1 MNDMSKF
8 GVSAAGMWVN
18 LPVVGQPVHP
28 APMQMTA
35 AYAAIWA
42 DAAITPKR
50 ERPTATATATSVDR
64 GSA

>member
-1 MNDMSKF
+1 MNEMSKF

-18 LPVVGQPVHP
+18 LPVVGQPAHP
-28 APMQMTA
+28 PTSHLTA
-35 AYAAIWA
+35 AYAANWA

-64 GSA
+64 GSS